1 MSKSKKILTH
11 SIHKLKKIA
20 LVGDCLAG
28 GGAEKVHATLSNFFH
43 ENNFEVHSITFLDW
57 IEYDF
62 SGEIFN
68 LGKLKS
74 KTIFDK
80 LKRLFILKK
89 YLKKNQFD
97 YIIDFR
103 YRVNAINELLIS
115 HCVYNTKVFYT
126 VHSGVTKKYIP
137 ENHFL
142 ANLIYS
148 KHQVVT
154 VSKAIEK
161 LLENHLKSKIT
172 TIYNP
177 FEINKIQSLGKS
189 FVPVERNY
197 IVAVGRMNRRV
208 KQFDKLILAY
218 HKSDLHLKDVSL
230 LILGEGKYMDEL
242 KTLVE
247 KLNLTSNVIFK
258 GNQSNPFPYQKNA
271 LFLVVSSKNEGFANT
286 LVESLIN
293 ETPVI
298 SFDCFCGPNE
308 IIDPNLNGILV
319 ENQNIDK
326 LSEAMR
332 NLYCDKE
339 LYTTFKENSLTSITQ
354 FSVENIG
361 KQWIFL
367 FNQTK
372 K

>member
-1 MSKSKKILTH
+1 M
-11 SIHKLKKIA
+11 KKIA

-28 GGAEKVHATLSNFFH
+28 GGAEKVHATLSNFFY
-43 ENNFEVHSITFLDW
+43 ENNFEVHNITFLDW

-103 YRVNAINELLIS
+103 YRVNTINELLIS
-115 HCVYNTKVFYT
+115 HCVYNTKIFYT
-126 VHSGVTKKYIP
+126 VHSGVTQKYIP
-137 ENHFL
+137 KNSFI

-161 LLENHLKSKIT
+161 LLKNHLKSEIT

-177 FEINKIQSLGKS
+177 FEINKIQSLSKS
-189 FVPVERNY
+189 FIPSECNY
-197 IVAVGRMNRRV
+197 IVAVGRMSKKV
-208 KQFDKLILAY
+208 KQFDKLIEAY
-218 HKSDLHLKDVSL
+218 HKSDLHKNAVSL
-230 LILGEGKYMDEL
+230 LILGEGKYLEEL
-242 KTLVE
+242 KALVE
-247 KLNLTSNVIFK
+247 RLNLTRKVIFK
-258 GNQSNPFPYQKNA
+258 GYQSNPFPYQKNA
-271 LFLVVSSKNEGFANT
+271 LFLTLSSKNEGFPMV
-286 LVESLIN
+286 LLESLSC

-298 SFDCFCGPNE
+298 SFDCFCGPSE
-308 IIDPNLNGILV
+308 IIVPNLNGILV

-332 NLYCDKE
+332 NLYYDKE
-339 LYTTFKENSLTSITQ
+339 LYTTLKKNSLTSVTQ

-361 KQWIFL
+361 KQWILL